1 MKNEVIVLLNEVTVD
16 NEDLTILKNKKMGGQ
31 TGRRSQTG

>member
-16 NEDLTILKNKKMGGQ
+16 NEDLTILKNKKMDEQ
-31 TGRRSQTG
+31 TGKISQTG

>member
-16 NEDLTILKNKKMGGQ
+16 NEDLTILQNKTMDEQ
-31 TGRRSQTG
+31 TGNISQTG